1 MHTLWGEEERSTP
14 QPTPT
19 QKRPS
24 HANVTTVALRATDCL
39 VYGHTWQTA
48 GMLGEQQCSVCHSK
62 GYCPGCSPKP
72 SVNALPLYCSKHTGS
87 ERSA

>member
-1 MHTLWGEEERSTP
+1 MEPLWGEEERSTP
-14 QPTPT
+14 HPPT

-24 HANVTTVALRATDCL
+24 HSKVTTVALRATDCL

-48 GMLGEQQCSVCHSK
+48 GMSGEKQCSVCHRK
-62 GYCPGCSPKP
+62 GYCPRCTPTLP
-72 SVNALPLYCSKHTGS
+72 ANAQPLYCTRHTPA